1 MHGQPRHRDALM
13 PRSIRRYR
21 DVDLRSPPKAR
32 DAVQLQRGVQNNE
45 GAWTKA
51 DDRSA
56 NPRPSSRRITQ
67 LRGRHEAS
75 AQKPLPPA
83 GPAELSDLIPGQAGA
98 QRLSQ
103 GDHPVLPGRD
113 VTKKLVCSHTNTLPT
128 HPIPPKP
135 LWTTHGALWIT
146 PPFAPVI
153 KSFAS
158 DPGRILTQTS

>member
-1 MHGQPRHRDALM
+1 M